1 MAEKQGFFRT
11 NFKSIMFRVLKATVK
26 GIIFYLAYFFLWSLV
41 LAPFAGFFPW
51 LELSVE
57 TFVTVYIVLMV
68 IGELTAGTVYQYF
81 FSVARALFVVGYLI
95 LTLQGGLIDLTL
107 NNVNLLVDLRVFLML
122 VTLFSLL
129 GLAKSVLQAV
139 NYMSDKAENAHLAS
153 LGATS

>member
-1 MAEKQGFFRT
+1 
-11 NFKSIMFRVLKATVK
+11 
-26 GIIFYLAYFFLWSLV
+26 
-41 LAPFAGFFPW
+41 
-51 LELSVE
+51 
-57 TFVTVYIVLMV
+57 
-68 IGELTAGTVYQYF
+68 
-81 FSVARALFVVGYLI
+81 
-95 LTLQGGLIDLTL
+95 LQGGLIDLTL